1 MLEGARTFQEVGPL
15 SVEQSES
22 VFQRRLHSLKPDAG
36 TDLTPSFEQK
46 QAMKAMLQRLSPQC
60 AHEMIQFNLKQ
71 PKKQAKSC
79 FTQAKKG
86 RAVFTNVQSQGQA
99 SPLIA
104 GQERRSPQEQ
114 LR

>member
-1 MLEGARTFQEVGPL
+1 
-15 SVEQSES
+15 
-22 VFQRRLHSLKPDAG
+22 
-36 TDLTPSFEQK
+36 
-46 QAMKAMLQRLSPQC
+46 MKAMLQRMSPQS

-99 SPLIA
+99 SPVLP
-104 GQERRSPQEQ
+104 GRERRSPQETLPQ
-114 LR
+114 QRYGRANKHEENAIRHSFEEKGYSV